1 MTATYTMFLDIH
13 RLQAGAEF
21 YPDAEHGAL
30 WVRTGAIFLD
40 GTIIPEGAGA
50 YVEDGQSV
58 ETATGAEVWHFGVS
72 AGDARDVPL
81 NRRLAETFEFPDARA
96 VLRLD
101 QVTFPAGAVAY
112 RHVHSGA
119 GIRGLVEGGLEIRS
133 DHDVTDM
140 VPGDAWF
147 EDADSPVQATA
158 IDGTTSSFVR
168 AMVLPAA
175 FIGKPTLRYLDPGD
189 AEKPRLQENR
199 RFVDHPVMLRK
210 P

>member
-21 YPDAEHGAL
+21 YPEAEHGAL

-40 GTIIPEGAGA
+40 GTIIPAGGGA
-50 YVEDGQSV
+50 YVGDGQSI
-58 ETATGAEVWHFGVS
+58 ETATGAEVWHFGVTPGS
-72 AGDARDVPL
+72 ASDTPL
-81 NRRLAETFEFPDARA
+81 NRRLTGTFEFLDARA

-101 QVTFPAGAVAY
+101 QVTFPSEAVAY

-119 GIRGLVEGGLEIRS
+119 GIRCLVEGGLEIKS

-140 VPGDAWF
+140 VPGNAWF
-147 EDADSPVQATA
+147 EGADSPVQATA

-175 FIGKPTLRYLDPGD
+175 CIGKPTLRYLDPAD
-189 AEKPRLQENR
+189 AEKPRLQENN